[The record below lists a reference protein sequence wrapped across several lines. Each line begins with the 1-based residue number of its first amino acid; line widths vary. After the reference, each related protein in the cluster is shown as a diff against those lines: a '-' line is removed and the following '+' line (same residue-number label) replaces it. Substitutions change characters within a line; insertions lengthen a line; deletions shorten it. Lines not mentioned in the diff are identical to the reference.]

1 MTSKTNSKGKTYF
14 LHSRD
19 SRYGGGKLY
28 FFSSKQEGE
37 IELDSNKYEI
47 IENEKT
53 HLPLVKKKAKV

>member
-1 MTSKTNSKGKTYF
+1 MKFTNSKGKTYF

-37 IELDSNKYEI
+37 IELPVHLKV
-47 IENEKT
+47 IENPRNGM
-53 HLPLVKKKAKV
+53 LMVKKK